1 MLSIALSLV
10 LFIPVSPIDTG
21 ASDACLKAAS
31 KTTVTDQGLAGPL
44 RAASLN
50 SWDRAGAT
58 YIKCAIDEKRV
69 ESIIFSDSG
78 TAIALMTNGDS
89 IPFSVAGKDGAWLA
103 SYASSNGVGVKPAT
117 APVVPKAEISS
128 KSQGTNL
135 LALLIFWPSVA
146 LASAY
151 GIVRYRRSRK
161 SKQRVTVVSSAAVA
175 SKSKKDG
182 VPDTRFSDVAGCKE
196 AIEDLQEI
204 VDVLKNPDRYEKI
217 GARTPRGALLV
228 GPPGT
233 GKTLLARAVAGE
245 AGVPFFSAAGS
256 DFVEM
261 YVGVGAKRV
270 RDVFERAKKEE
281 KAIIFIDEIDAI
293 GRRRQE
299 RAVSGGEQESENT
312 LIALLNELDGF
323 KGSGVIVLAAT
334 NRPDVLDAALC
345 RPGRLD
351 RKVHVGLPDSKERE
365 AILKVHLRNKPLES
379 GINLGAVAARTP
391 GVSGAQLEQICNE
404 AALMAGR
411 DAAEYVTQAHL
422 ASAVEYV
429 SMGRARKSA
438 SISDHDRKVTAWHEA
453 GHALAALMLSD
464 AQDPVAVSITPRGQA
479 GGVTWMTGSESHLT
493 TRSELRA
500 QLSVALAGR
509 AAEQLLMSGEHT
521 SGAFSDLQQ
530 ASDIA
535 RHMVDRFGM
544 TGRGLL
550 VRAASDGTD
559 SENAA
564 EQLLQEAMSEVS
576 LLLEEN
582 ASSLEALATRLLEVE
597 DLTGDEVKS
606 LVSAFIPVS
615 SFS

>member
-1 MLSIALSLV
+1 
-10 LFIPVSPIDTG
+10 
-21 ASDACLKAAS
+21 
-31 KTTVTDQGLAGPL
+31 
-44 RAASLN
+44 
-50 SWDRAGAT
+50 
-58 YIKCAIDEKRV
+58 
-69 ESIIFSDSG
+69 
-78 TAIALMTNGDS
+78 
-89 IPFSVAGKDGAWLA
+89 
-103 SYASSNGVGVKPAT
+103 
-117 APVVPKAEISS
+117 
-128 KSQGTNL
+128 
-135 LALLIFWPSVA
+135 
-146 LASAY
+146 
-151 GIVRYRRSRK
+151 
-161 SKQRVTVVSSAAVA
+161 
-175 SKSKKDG
+175 
-182 VPDTRFSDVAGCKE
+182 VAGCKE

-204 VDVLKNPDRYEKI
+204 VDVLKNPDRYMKI

-261 YVGVGAKRV
+261 YVGVGAQRV

-281 KAIIFIDEIDAI
+281 RAIIFIDEIDAI
-293 GRRRQE
+293 GRKRQE

-334 NRPDVLDAALC
+334 NRPDVLDSALC

-351 RKVHVGLPDSKERE
+351 RRVHVGLPDAKERE
-365 AILKVHLRNKPLES
+365 AILQVHLRNKPLES
-379 GINLGAVAARTP
+379 GINIGSVAARTP

-404 AALMAGR
+404 AALI
-411 DAAEYVTQAHL
+411 AAREAAALVTQAHL

-438 SISDHDRKVTAWHEA
+438 SISEHDRKVTAWHEA
-453 GHALAALMLSD
+453 GHALAALLLPD
-464 AQDPVAVSITPRGQA
+464 AQDPAAVSITPRGQA

-493 TRSELRA
+493 TRAQLRA

-509 AAEQLLMSGEHT
+509 AAEELLMSGEHT

-550 VRAASDGTD
+550 VRAASDGAD

-564 EQLLQEAMSEVS
+564 EQLLQDAMTDVRS
-576 LLLEEN
+576 LLEDN
-582 ASSLEALATRLLEVE
+582 ISSLEAIAARLLEVE
-597 DLTGDEVKS
+597 DITGDDVKA
-606 LVSAFIPVS
+606 LVS
-615 SFS
+615 SFNATLSVG